1 MTPPLWGV
9 PTWGALEK
17 WFQVCKRQF
26 YPAISG

>member
-1 MTPPLWGV
+1 MTPPRWGFRL
-9 PTWGALEK
+9 GALEK